1 MKAPKYIQFSRC
13 LLFIA
18 LALPGLAPAQLL
30 NIQGPTVDTLPCT
43 QNCKQVTAN
52 YLQPLKTNLYTAAA
66 SNYNPVSLSAPTS
79 LNLSDDKFS
88 NAVSIGFPFCFYEG
102 TYTQVYIS
110 ANGHITFNSSYAGG
124 NCSFDTRQAM
134 PYFSASYPDNGIFC
148 PFSDG
153 NTSVG
158 GTIQYQTTGAAPFR
172 KFVVQYSNIP
182 FFGSA
187 CSGSPATFQCVL
199 SESTNEIEFFITNK
213 STCNSD
219 TSNYLNYAT
228 LGIQSTAAQ
237 NFLVVN
243 NRNASVW
250 TASNEGWKISPAGA
264 LAYSLRWFVN
274 GVNVANNVANINV
287 CAPFTKTVVAELK
300 LDCPNKTLT
309 DTVVIYQK
317 TGTIDSIVT
326 TNTNCLNTATGTA
339 TIYAS
344 GGTAPYQYAVDGSGF
359 GPSNF
364 FTNLALG
371 LHFAQVQDANGCI
384 FGLSF
389 YIGVDSDLGVSIDS
403 LFDPTCPINNGRI
416 YSNASGGVPPYTY
429 NWSTSQTTSAIT
441 NLAPGTYSLT
451 VTDAQGCQTSLT
463 QQLNWDPNSLPTVT
477 DSIFKPVCGNST
489 GSITLSA
496 SGTTAPYSY
505 VWTSPSSTDS
515 FISNLSSG
523 IYSAT
528 VTDANGC
535 SITFGTLLND
545 TLNMQLQMI
554 NFAHTTCG
562 LNNGMGHGIAT
573 NGLPPFTYSWSNLAN
588 TPQTNTLPSGW
599 NYLTI
604 TDANNCTRIDSL
616 NINSSVPLSIQFSI
630 ADAYCDEDNG
640 RINTFAAGQTG
651 TVNYA
656 WSNGD
661 STSNIDSLAAGLYVL
676 NAIDSVGCTFT
687 DSVNLI
693 NVGKPKLIVVQYTPP
708 LCNGDST
715 GRLELSGTNGVP
727 PYKYSFDGINFSTV
741 AVQTN
746 FSAGTYTIYMRDAN
760 SCESDTTIF
769 FTPPDPI
776 DITTSFI
783 DTLIC
788 YQDISGPISFVG
800 ADGTAPYRWS
810 TSESNY
816 LAQNTFSDFGIGPH
830 TIFVIDS
837 NGCKNNL
844 VFEIPG
850 PTAPLSIESQIT
862 DVPCYQSGI
871 GEIQVDAQG
880 GWGDYLYSWQ
890 HTSSMDVSL
899 YNLNPAIYYSSVVD
913 ARGCQVDSILPL
925 QQLYCCD
932 CYFPN
937 AFTPNG
943 DDNNDRFRAISPATD
958 IKDYH
963 LSIYN
968 RWGARVFVTNEI
980 NGAWDGTLQGEP
992 APTGT
997 YFYKC
1002 KMKCVNSK
1010 DDVFLTGDIILIR

>member
-1 MKAPKYIQFSRC
+1 MSTSRYI
-13 LLFIA
+13 LFII
-18 LALPGLAPAQLL
+18 LIFPSLVSAQLL
-30 NIQGPTVDTLPCT
+30 DIQGPDIDTLPCS
-43 QNCKQVTAN
+43 QVCKQVTAT
-52 YLQPLKTNLYTAAA
+52 YLQPLKTNVYTATAT
-66 SNYNPVSLSAPTS
+66 NHNPVSLSAPTS
-79 LNLSDDKFS
+79 LNLQDDKFS
-88 NAVSIGFPFCFYEG
+88 GAVPIGFSFCFYEG
-102 TYTQVYIS
+102 IYSELYIS
-110 ANGHITFNSSYAGG
+110 ANGHITFNPAYASA
-124 NCSFDTRQAM
+124 NCSFDTRQGM
-134 PYFSASYPDNGIFC
+134 PYFSASYPDNSIFC

-158 GTIQYQTTGAAPFR
+158 GTIQYKTTGAAPFR

-243 NRNASVW
+243 NRNASIW
-250 TASNEGWKISPAGA
+250 TANNEGWKISPAGPP
-264 LAYSLRWFVN
+264 AYSMRWLVN
-274 GVNVANNVANINV
+274 GATVANNVNSINV
-287 CAPFTKTVVAELK
+287 CIPFPKTVVAELK

-309 DTVVIYQK
+309 DTVLIYRNS
-317 TGTIDSIVT
+317 GTIDSIVT
-326 TNTNCLNTATGTA
+326 TNTNCLNTSTGTA

-344 GGTAPYQYAVDGSGF
+344 GGTPPYQYSVGSSGF
-359 GPSNF
+359 GPSNVF
-364 FTNLALG
+364 SNLG
-371 LHFAQVQDANGCI
+371 VGPHSAQVQDANGCI
-384 FGLSF
+384 FTQTF
-389 YIGVDSDLGVSIDS
+389 FIGVNSTLGVSIDS
-403 LFDPTCPINNGRI
+403 LFDPYCPMNNGAI
-416 YSNASGGVPPYTY
+416 YTSASGGVPPYTF
-429 NWSTSQTTSAIT
+429 NWNTSQNTDDIT
-441 NLAPGTYSLT
+441 NLAPGNYAVI
-451 VTDAQGCQTSLT
+451 VTDAQGCQTTISL
-463 QQLNWDPNSLPTVT
+463 LLDWDPNSLPSLT
-477 DSIFKPVCGNST
+477 DSIFKPVCGDST
-489 GSITLSA
+489 GRITLNA

-515 FISNLSSG
+515 FITNLAAGS
-523 IYSAT
+523 YFAT

-535 SITFGTLLND
+535 SATYGTNLTD

-554 NFAHTTCG
+554 GFNHTTCG
-562 LNNGMGHGIAT
+562 LNNGMGHGIGVT
-573 NGLPPFTYSWSNLAN
+573 GLPPYTYSWSNMAN
-588 TPQTNTLPSGW
+588 TPQTNTLSPGW
-599 NYLTI
+599 NYLTV
-604 TDANNCTRIDSL
+604 TDANNCTRMDSL
-616 NINSSVPLSIQFSI
+616 NINPSVPMTLQFSI
-630 ADAYCDEDNG
+630 ADAYCDDDNG
-640 RINTFAAGQTG
+640 LINSFVTGQLG
-651 TVNYA
+651 PVSYA

-661 STSNIDSLAAGLYVL
+661 STNNIDSLAAGLYVL
-676 NAIDSVGCTFT
+676 TVTDSVGCMLT

-693 NVGKPKLIVVQYTPP
+693 NVGKPKLVVVQYTPP

-715 GRLELSGTNGVP
+715 GRLELSGVNGVP

-776 DITTSFI
+776 VITHSFI

-788 YQDISGPISFVG
+788 YQDISGPITFSG

-816 LAQNTFSDFGIGPH
+816 RVLNTFADFGVGQH
-830 TIFVIDS
+830 TIYVIDS
-837 NGCKNNL
+837 NGCRNSYN
-844 VFEIPG
+844 FEVPG
-850 PTAPLSIESQIT
+850 PAEPLSIESITT
-862 DVPCYQSGI
+862 DVPCYTSGI

-880 GWGDYLYSWQ
+880 GWGGYSYSWR
-890 HTSSMDVSL
+890 HTGSTDVAL
-899 YNLNPAIYYSSVVD
+899 YNLNPSIYYSSVID
-913 ARGCQVDSILPL
+913 ARGCQVDSTLPL
-925 QQLYCCD
+925 RQLYCCD

-943 DDNNDRFRAISPATD
+943 DENNDRFRAISPATD
-958 IKDYH
+958 IKEYN

-968 RWGARVFVTNEI
+968 RWGTRVFMTNQI
-980 NGAWDGTLQGEP
+980 TGAWDGTLQGEP

-1002 KMKCVNSK
+1002 KMKCINSS